1 MPRHVKRGWVGG
13 TGRLTSLTFEFNEIL
28 GRAPRIGEK
37 PKKIGSGEGVH
48 VTWFYGASPSTSNRG
63 WLDRSEASSGGGEWP
78 GHCSWEGLSHAPAPA
93 AWSPS
98 PRQQPDARSVAE
110 GVQGDHFVGLLF
122 AARAPISRP
131 HPLCILTVKQL
142 DQKKVRRG
150 ASVLTHSRRR
160 IT

>member
-1 MPRHVKRGWVGG
+1 MVLWRLPLDEQPGVARPERGLQWGWGVA
-13 TGRLTSLTFEFNEIL
+13 
-28 GRAPRIGEK
+28 RA
-37 PKKIGSGEGVH
+37 
-48 VTWFYGASPSTSNRG
+48 
-63 WLDRSEASSGGGEWP
+63 
-78 GHCSWEGLSHAPAPA
+78 CSWEGLSHAPAPA